1 MSNGIFKILN
11 KWFHKIGR
19 LLMPTLY
26 DLNPKLRPKAKKKVE
41 PTVAVKKK
49 GRPKKTAKK

>member
-1 MSNGIFKILN
+1 
-11 KWFHKIGR
+11 
-19 LLMPTLY
+19 MPTLY

-49 GRPKKTAKK
+49 GRPKKTAKNRWSQLPRQSLR

>member
-1 MSNGIFKILN
+1 MSKGIFKILN

>member
-1 MSNGIFKILN
+1 MLKILN
-11 KWFHKIGR
+11 KWFHGIGR

>member
-1 MSNGIFKILN
+1 MLKILN
-11 KWFHKIGR
+11 KWFHGIGR

-26 DLNPKLRPKAKKKVE
+26 DLNPKLRPKPKKKVE